1 MPKKLL
7 IATTNFGKLSE
18 IKKFLSGLNLEI
30 LSLKDVGISD
40 DVEEDGATYAENSA
54 KKALFYAKKSG
65 LPSIADDGGIEIVAL
80 NYEPGVR
87 SRRWLGYEASDDDL
101 IRHMKKISKE
111 LPDNNRDAYFRTV
124 ITLALPNGQIHQAR
138 GEVRGVIAKKPHLK
152 SLKGYPYRSFF
163 YIPEIQKYYHESDLT
178 ENEEKLYNHRYK
190 AIQEIKLLLEK
201 L

>member
-1 MPKKLL
+1 MLKRLL
-7 IATTNFGKLSE
+7 IATTNVGKLAE
-18 IKKFLSGLNLEI
+18 INKFLSDLNLEI
-30 LSLKDVGISD
+30 LSLKDVGIND
-40 DVEEDGATYAENSA
+40 DVEEDGTTYAENSA

-80 NYEPGVR
+80 NYAPGVR
-87 SRRWLGYEASDDDL
+87 SRRWLGYEASDEDL
-101 IRHMKKISKE
+101 IRHMKIISKE

-124 ITLALPNGQIHQAR
+124 ITLALPNGQIFQVN

-152 SLKGYPYRSFF
+152 TLKGYPYRSFF

-178 ENEEKLYNHRYK
+178 EEEEKLYNHRYK
-190 AIQEIKLLLEK
+190 AIQEIKLLIEK